1 LLDLL
6 LKIDAVASGALGV
19 LSLAASPTLDDLL
32 ETPLALLVPVGAFL
46 VVWAAALWIL
56 ASRSTVS
63 FRESIETIEGF
74 AGVKGGA
81 MRDG

>member
-56 ASRSTVS
+56 A
-63 FRESIETIEGF
+63 
-74 AGVKGGA
+74 
-81 MRDG
+81 

>member
-1 LLDLL
+1 M
-6 LKIDAVASGALGV
+6 
-19 LSLAASPTLDDLL
+19 AASPALDDLL
-32 ETPLALLVPVGAFL
+32 GTPLALVVPVGAFL
-46 VVWAAALWIL
+46 VAWAAALWVL

-74 AGVKGGA
+74 ASVKGTE